1 MNSYCYECKKKAPKG
16 KINLD
21 CLACMHAY
29 GVHTQDDNEEA
40 AAIFLGFPKADL
52 FEPLKGADDET
63 AMS

>member
-40 AAIFLGFPKADL
+40 SAIFLGFPKADL
-52 FEPLKGADDET
+52 FEPLKGTDDET
-63 AMS
+63 AMP

>member
-29 GVHTQDDNEEA
+29 GVHTQDDNKEA
-40 AAIFLGFPKADL
+40 SAIFLGFPKADL
-52 FEPLKGADDET
+52 FEPLKGAEHEID
-63 AMS
+63 

>member
-1 MNSYCYECKKKAPKG
+1 MNSYCCECKKKAPKG

-29 GVHTQDDNEEA
+29 GVHTQVDNKEA
-40 AAIFLGFPKADL
+40 SAIFLGFPKADL

-63 AMS
+63 D